1 MSYPNQCPSGA
12 QSIRYGMGCF
22 AIFIGLLMAPGAS
35 ADESGAALGEYE
47 VGLRDAHTRE
57 DAENGSSS
65 IHLYWLLGAS
75 LGLGLGGFGFYR
87 VIQRRRAPQYFHFED
102 VHFDDELL
110 IDRLNG
116 ENALGVPRSIIR
128 QGEPLS
134 ASTGGIFDEFFNH
147 PDPAVNQANLE
158 VLARTRAHSHG
169 AEDLEEPAHAL
180 LGASLKHRRVLAEQ
194 ALFAE
199 HYGLN
204 RLVCSG
210 CDRRYSMEA
219 QFCYHDGL
227 PLQQDTAQLAQ
238 ISTSL
243 TVCKSCGWESDL
255 GIEHPKDCPHKMDTW
270 TTIDVSES
278 AVLPMIPMMVCP
290 KCGQFGAPGQVHCPV
305 DHEFMSPLLDTHNPE
320 LPLHGFGPR
329 RKVCIECG
337 EAHGPAA
344 RYCSEDGSELV
355 ARN

>member
-1 MSYPNQCPSGA
+1 MSYLNPCLSCA
-12 QSIRYGMGCF
+12 QSFRYGMGCF
-22 AIFIGLLMAPGAS
+22 AVFVGLLMAHGAA
-35 ADESGAALGEYE
+35 ADESSGALGAYTDELFE
-47 VGLRDAHTRE
+47 ADAPEPTESAARPVY
-57 DAENGSSS
+57 
-65 IHLYWLLGAS
+65 LFWLLGAS

-87 VIQRRRAPQYFHFED
+87 LIQRRRAPQYFQFED
-102 VHFDDELL
+102 VHYDDELL
-110 IDRLNG
+110 IDRLNA

-134 ASTGGIFDEFFNH
+134 GSTRGAFDEFFNH
-147 PDPAVNQANLE
+147 PDPAANRVNLE
-158 VLARTRAHSHG
+158 ALARTHLQG
-169 AEDLEEPAHAL
+169 AEELDEPAHTAP
-180 LGASLKHRRVLAEQ
+180 GASLKHRRVLAEQ

-199 HYGLN
+199 HFGLD
-204 RLVCSG
+204 RLVCAG

-227 PLQQDTAQLAQ
+227 PLQQDTTQLAQ
-238 ISTSL
+238 ISTNF

-255 GIEHPKDCPHKMDTW
+255 GVEHPSSCPHKKETW
-270 TTIDVSES
+270 TTIDVSEA
-278 AVLPMIPMMVCP
+278 AVVPMIPMMVCP
-290 KCGQFGAPGQVHCPV
+290 KCGRFGAPGQLHCPV
-305 DHEFMSPLLDTHNPE
+305 DHELMSPLLDTHSPE
-320 LPLHGFGPR
+320 LPLRGFGPR